1 MDEIEQLEAR
11 LRALDEEIARVRHE
25 LIWRKREV
33 RPGYDPAGLPET
45 EARYRQLSAEFTE
58 TWERWRAAN
67 EAADA
72 LEREGPAPAPPGPPD
87 EAGTAEER

>member
-1 MDEIEQLEAR
+1 MDEIERLEAR

-33 RPGYDPAGLPET
+33 RPGYEPVGLPET
-45 EARYRQLSAEFTE
+45 EARYQRLSAEFTE

-67 EAADA
+67 ELADA
-72 LEREGPAPAPPGPPD
+72 SEGQPRSD
-87 EAGTAEER
+87 SSS

>member
-1 MDEIEQLEAR
+1 MDEIERLEGR

-33 RPGYDPAGLPET
+33 RPGYEPVGLPELET
-45 EARYRQLSAEFTE
+45 RYQRLSMEFTT

-72 LEREGPAPAPPGPPD
+72 REGGGRSSPP
-87 EAGTAEER
+87 